1 MPAEK
6 IGSLKCIT
14 SQKVLP
20 ANAGNPRFEVTVPS
34 GSGTLAGAEIF
45 QAMATYQSEAR
56 PDGTIYGECPNS
68 GIVIAADGMAT
79 FRASGIGTFTEDG
92 GAAFKGIAY
101 FQTSAPSLSN
111 LNGAAVVYNWDV
123 DGEGNATWEL
133 WEWK

>member
-45 QAMATYQSEAR
+45 QA
-56 PDGTIYGECPNS
+56 
-68 GIVIAADGMAT
+68 MAT